1 MRTRGRSATAVLT
14 MKTAL
19 NGIELC
25 QVVDVLGAGI
35 VAGAELALL
44 LRRQAVHAPPSDG
57 PRGKRTRR
65 VIKMRSAQARRAPAA
80 TPREPPRVDI
90 NPASAGRSQFDPD
103 RQPVCFCHITQI
115 AENRETSRQ
124 ILCLHSEIKISVL
137 SGLPASQRLSRNA
150 PQPHPAHPGLQSHP
164 QRACPEATNHVT
176 STRRCDR
183 RMCPSKDRPHSAP
196 TAAEPG
202 VRSEYAVHIMRTHR
216 IARMAKPGERMSV
229 SGKPLVT
236 HADPH

>member
-65 VIKMRSAQARRAPAA
+65 VIKMRSAQARLAAAA
-80 TPREPPRVDI
+80 TLREPHRVDI

-137 SGLPASQRLSRNA
+137 SGLPASQRHHTPAPADPETHPSPIQRIQDCNHILSAHA
-150 PQPHPAHPGLQSHP
+150 PRLQTTSRAHGAATVVCAHRKTGRTPRPLRQN
-164 QRACPEATNHVT
+164 RA
-176 STRRCDR
+176 
-183 RMCPSKDRPHSAP
+183 SAP
-196 TAAEPG
+196 STPCTLCELTGLRGWRNLGNGCP
-202 VRSEYAVHIMRTHR
+202 
-216 IARMAKPGERMSV
+216 
-229 SGKPLVT
+229 
-236 HADPH
+236 